1 MKYRLSP
8 DGDRGQL
15 LVQPVHEGKPVA
27 LPPRVQAQLDAAV
40 GRVQAAR
47 RVRRAGEQL
56 WCVPLASHD
65 QARDALEAAEL
76 ACDPIHPHLLAV
88 LRRPK
93 VQPWSDL
100 KVREAMGDEHFDEL
114 MESQQRAVAFFAA
127 RDGRGLCGDEMGCGK
142 TRTALAVHRC
152 FRDEGR
158 LVVVC
163 PASLKKNWIAEAVAA
178 GYFAE
183 HEIQDVRKGYVKDKA
198 TGRQV
203 LTPIRDD
210 ARLVLFS
217 YGMVTKYKQLRGVRL
232 MVLDESHAV
241 KNPTANC
248 TKHIFKH
255 LVRGC
260 KIPVLSMSGTLMDR
274 PCDMFSQLKLV
285 DETIVPGPLLP
296 WRGRLRPGEFSYG
309 FTFCAP
315 EEVHISRHETR
326 WEARGSD
333 RLPLLNAV
341 LKGVMLRR
349 TSREVL
355 DLPLKVRREHVL
367 SEEDGDLLQRGL
379 DEMASLKEQR
389 GKRAANAKFNEL
401 MLETMRL
408 KVPHACRYVRE
419 DLRAEMRADPK
430 KKVILFGQF
439 MEMLDPVEDELRGS
453 GLGYVRLDGGVPMER
468 RQELVDRF
476 NDDDGVQVALMG
488 VKVGRAGY
496 NMQSCATVVFLEMFW
511 SPSDHLQGEA
521 RSWRKGQTAERV
533 ECRYL
538 ISRGTTDEI
547 LWRSVCKKHQN
558 ASAALDGK
566 KSYLGMKRAREDDD
580 DNGDEEQNGGEQPK
594 RRRYQGP
601 PPTDLT
607 GMF

>member
-1 MKYRLSP
+1 MRYRLSP
-8 DGDRGQL
+8 DGDGGQL
-15 LVQPVHEGKPVA
+15 RVLPVHHGKPVA
-27 LPPRVQAQLDAAV
+27 LPPRTQAQLDAAM
-40 GRVQAAR
+40 R
-47 RVRRAGEQL
+47 RVPGARQGDTWR
-56 WCVPLASHD
+56 VPLAAHD
-65 QARDALEAAEL
+65 AARDALVAARL
-76 ACDPIHPHLLAV
+76 DCDEIHPHLLAV

-93 VQPWSDL
+93 VQPWSEAR
-100 KVREAMGDEHFDEL
+100 VREAMGDAFFDDL

-127 RDGRGLCGDEMGCGK
+127 RGGRGLCGDEMGCGK
-142 TRTALAVHRC
+142 TRTALALYYC
-152 FRDEGR
+152 FRHEGR

-163 PASLKKNWIAEAVAA
+163 PASLKKNWVAEAVAA
-178 GYFAE
+178 GYFTRA
-183 HEIQDVRKGYVKDKA
+183 EIQDVRKGYVKDKA

-217 YGMVTKYKQLRGVRL
+217 YGMLTKYKRLDGVRL

-241 KNPTANC
+241 KNPEANC
-248 TKHIFKH
+248 TKHVFKH
-255 LVRGC
+255 MVRAC

-296 WRGRLRPGEFSYG
+296 WRGRLRAGEFSYG

-341 LKGVMLRR
+341 LQGVMLRR
-349 TSREVL
+349 TSRQVL
-355 DLPLKVRREHVL
+355 DLPEKVRREIVL
-367 SEEDGDLLQRGL
+367 SEEDGDLLERALG
-379 DEMASLKEQR
+379 EMAALKEER
-389 GKRAANAKFNEL
+389 GKRASNTKFNEL

-408 KVPHACRYVRE
+408 KVPHVCRYVRE
-419 DLRAEMRADPK
+419 QLAAELAADPK

-439 MEMLDPVEDELRGS
+439 MEMLDPVEDELRDR
-453 GLGYVRLDGGVPMER
+453 GLGYVRLDGGVQMEK
-468 RQELVDRF
+468 RQGLVDRF
-476 NDDDGVQVALMG
+476 NADDGVQVALMG

-496 NMQSCATVVFLEMFW
+496 NMQACATVVFLEMFF

-521 RSWRKGQTAERV
+521 RAWRKGQAAARV

-538 ISRGTTDEI
+538 VSKNTTDDI
-547 LWRSVCKKHQN
+547 LWRTVCKKHRN
-558 ASAALDGK
+558 AGAALDGK
-566 KSYLGMKRAREDDD
+566 KTHLGMKRARDDDGDDGDD
-580 DNGDEEQNGGEQPK
+580 DNGQQPK
-594 RRRYQGP
+594 RRQRQGP